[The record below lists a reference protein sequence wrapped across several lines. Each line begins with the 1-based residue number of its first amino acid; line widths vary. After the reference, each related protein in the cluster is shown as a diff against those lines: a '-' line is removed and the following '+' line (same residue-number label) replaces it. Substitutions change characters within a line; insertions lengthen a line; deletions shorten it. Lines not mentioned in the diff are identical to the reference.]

1 MTPRERVLAAF
12 DRDGAA
18 EFAAVIPYEGI
29 YFRDRWRDLSPR
41 PWWHQFSADIEQQ
54 LGWRRDAARAIGQ
67 AWFAIGT
74 SYSAEDRANI
84 SIEERPDGVYLLDR
98 RGPSERRL
106 EPPRVAGLPDSHE
119 TLSVRPADPPASQ
132 SDVERAIPLVD
143 PARPERVAA
152 EGRCELAS
160 RMLADFGAGLFPQS
174 SVSSPLWQCYDIW
187 GFEGLMMALVEQREL
202 IRYAC
207 ERHLANTLVGVRI
220 AKAAGAMGIW
230 IEECMLDMISPEDY
244 RELVLPGLRAI
255 TDAIRAEGMKSIHYF
270 CGNPA
275 RHWDCLL
282 DSGADA
288 LSLEEGK
295 KGFELGIEEVVE
307 RVSGRMTVLGNLDAI
322 RVLQDGTDKELE
334 REVRHQVSAGRANG
348 SRFILSLG
356 SPVTP
361 GTPVSRVR
369 RFCEMAEV
377 ACGEFDF
384 MAGSWV
390 SDPEVDSSLEDQRQI
405 EPELWQ

>member
-1 MTPRERVLAAF
+1 MTPREKVLAAF
-12 DRDGAA
+12 HRDGAA

-41 PWWHQFSADIEQQ
+41 PWWHQFSVDIEQQ
-54 LGWRRDAARAIGQ
+54 LGWRRDAAQAIGQ

-74 SYSAEDRANI
+74 SYSTEDRANMTV
-84 SIEERPDGVYLLDR
+84 EERADGVYLLDR
-98 RGPSERRL
+98 RGGARRKMN
-106 EPPRVAGLPDSHE
+106 PPRLAGIPDAHE
-119 TLSVRPADPPASQ
+119 TISVRPPATPASQ
-132 SDVERAIPLVD
+132 RDVERAIPLFD
-143 PARPERVAA
+143 PALPERVAA
-152 EGRCELAS
+152 EGRCELAA

-187 GFEGLMMALVEQREL
+187 GFEWLMMALVEQREL
-202 IRYAC
+202 IRCAC
-207 ERHLANTLVGVRI
+207 ERHLANALLGLRI

-244 RELVLPGLRAI
+244 RELALPGLRTI
-255 TDAIRAEGMKSIHYF
+255 TDAIRAAGMKSIHYF

-282 DSGADA
+282 DTGAYA

-295 KGFELGIEEVVE
+295 KNFEIRIEDVVE
-307 RVSGRMTVLGNLDAI
+307 RVAGRMTVLGNLDAI

-334 REVRHQVSAGRANG
+334 CEVRRQIAAGRANG

-361 GTPVSRVR
+361 RTPVSRVR
-369 RFCEMAEV
+369 RFCEAE
-377 ACGEFDF
+377 G
-384 MAGSWV
+384 
-390 SDPEVDSSLEDQRQI
+390 
-405 EPELWQ
+405 